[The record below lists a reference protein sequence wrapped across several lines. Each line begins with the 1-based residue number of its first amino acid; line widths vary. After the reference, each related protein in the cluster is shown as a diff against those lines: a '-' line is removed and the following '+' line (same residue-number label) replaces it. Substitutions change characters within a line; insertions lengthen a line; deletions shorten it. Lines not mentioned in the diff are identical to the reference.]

1 MDDQAI
7 KADASARPEGP
18 TWLTYVELGERL
30 RITPDAARQKA
41 IRGHYRKQKG
51 NDGKARVLVEPEVLQ
66 AAVQTRPGGDHT
78 DDQVVERMD
87 AREPVQTQG
96 APPSSGVD
104 AALAAMLEEQLGFLK
119 ALVEAE
125 RRRADR
131 LQDELLSLAK
141 THTTTLER
149 HGDDLRQMTVEA
161 EKAKG
166 ELAEWKA
173 RPWWR
178 RLAG

>member
-1 MDDQAI
+1 
-7 KADASARPEGP
+7 
-18 TWLTYVELGERL
+18 
-30 RITPDAARQKA
+30 
-41 IRGHYRKQKG
+41 
-51 NDGKARVLVEPEVLQ
+51 
-66 AAVQTRPGGDHT
+66 
-78 DDQVVERMD
+78 MD

-149 HGDDLRQMTVEA
+149 HADDLRQMTVEA
-161 EKAKG
+161 EKARG
-166 ELAEWKA
+166 ELAEWKS